1 MKLKIGAKS
10 LADLLGRLNGIPSKS
25 GLAATEHVAIT
36 VGTCEDSVTIS
47 ATNLDT
53 WGRVTLGGI
62 VGEPGTVVVPFAM
75 LLAFARTQGDRE
87 LRLEQTES
95 GRVTVHAGKTRIV
108 LPSMHPEDYPH
119 LPELPAP
126 QPVGMAAIV
135 AAIKETKYAASTDD
149 ARHNLC
155 GVYCQAGSAAA
166 TDGHR
171 AVIVKRS
178 TGLPGVLLPVKFA
191 NIIERQFGKCE
202 TADFATDGR
211 MVEFSTPEAAFG
223 SRLVEGSF
231 PDVSAFLPKFDV
243 TTILPRAA
251 TIDALKAA
259 AVIAPKNNLIR
270 LDVVGRAVKLS
281 AVGESTSFEQELDG
295 GDWERSAR
303 VNINYRYL
311 LEALQV
317 MATENIEVSM
327 AGETSPV
334 MLRDG
339 DAVHVIMPMRG

>member
-25 GLAATEHVAIT
+25 PLAATEHVAIT
-36 VGTCEDSVTIS
+36 VGTCEDSVAIA
-47 ATNLDT
+47 ATDLDT
-53 WGRVTLGGI
+53 WGRVSLGGI

-108 LPSMHPEDYPH
+108 LPALHPEDYPQ
-119 LPELPAP
+119 LPELPAA

-135 AAIKETKYAASTDD
+135 AAIRETKYAASEDD
-149 ARHNLC
+149 ARVNLC

-171 AVIVKRS
+171 AVIVKRA
-178 TGLPGVLLPVKFA
+178 TGLPDVLLPVKFA

-202 TADFATDGR
+202 TSDFATDGR
-211 MVEFSTPEAAFG
+211 MVELSTPEAAFG

-231 PDVSAFLPKFDV
+231 PDVAAFLPKFEV
-243 TTILPRAA
+243 ATVLPRLA
-251 TIDALKAA
+251 TIDALKSAG
-259 AVIAPKNNLIR
+259 VIAPKDNKLSMSIT
-270 LDVVGRAVKLS
+270 GRTIKLS

-295 GDWERSAR
+295 GDWEES
-303 VNINYRYL
+303 VKVCLNYRYL

-317 MATENIEVSM
+317 MTAENV
-327 AGETSPV
+327 ETSITDELSP
-334 MLRDG
+334 MLLRDG
-339 DAVHVIMPMRG
+339 DATHVIMPMRG

>member
-10 LADLLGRLNGIPSKS
+10 LADLLGRLSGIPTK
-25 GLAATEHVAIT
+25 GTLAATEHVAIT

-47 ATNLDT
+47 ATDLDT
-53 WGRVTLGGI
+53 WGRVNLGGI

-87 LRLEQTES
+87 LRLVAED
-95 GRVTVHAGKTRIV
+95 GKVAVHAGKTRVV
-108 LPSMHPEDYPH
+108 LPSMHSEDYPN
-119 LPELPAP
+119 LPELTRMTDVSMPRII
-126 QPVGMAAIV
+126 AAIREV
-135 AAIKETKYAASTDD
+135 KYAASEDS
-149 ARHNLC
+149 ARSNLC
-155 GVYCQAGSAAA
+155 GVHFDFGVASA

-171 AVIVKRS
+171 AAVVQRP
-178 TGLPGVLLPVKFA
+178 TGLPKALLSVKFA
-191 NIIERQFGKCE
+191 GILERQFSRCE
-202 TADFATDGR
+202 TADYLREGAMIEFA
-211 MVEFSTPEAAFG
+211 TPEAAFG
-223 SRLVEGSF
+223 GRLVEGSF
-231 PDVSAFLPKFDV
+231 PDVAGILPKFDV
-243 TTILPRAA
+243 TTILPRVA

-259 AVIAPKNNLIR
+259 GVIAPKNNLIR

-303 VNINYRYL
+303 VGINYRYL
-311 LEALQV
+311 LDALSV
-317 MATENIEVSM
+317 MAAESIEVSM

-339 DAVHVIMPMRG
+339 DATHVIMPMRG